1 MQAMKLLALG
11 ATTVALALAG
21 GAMAASDKADPKGPA
36 KGAGQAHKQEHV
48 DGARLLGENLKKN
61 GRHKLDKRGPAE
73 ASVDVRDGK
82 ITAFHVKH
90 DQKGDLP
97 VHKYKSTRK
106 MASAGVQ
113 PVALRL
119 AQSGTQYMGQTW
131 IGYSYYDDYGN
142 EVIYW
147 FPYDMIYDYDTGAT
161 EYVPAY

>member
-1 MQAMKLLALG
+1 MKIMTTLALCATAGILAFAG
-11 ATTVALALAG
+11 AG
-21 GAMAASDKADPKGPA
+21 YAAKDKEAPKGNA
-36 KGAGQAHKQEHV
+36 AQGHAHKQEHV
-48 DGARLLGENLKKN
+48 DGARLLGDNLKKN

-82 ITAFHVKH
+82 IVAFHVKH
-90 DQKGDLP
+90 DQKGELQ
-97 VHKYKSTRK
+97 VHKYKSTKK
-106 MASAGVQ
+106 MAAAGIQ

-119 AQSGTQYMGQTW
+119 AQAGTQYMGQTW

-147 FPYDMIYDYDTGAT
+147 FPYDIIYDYDTGAT

>member
-1 MQAMKLLALG
+1 MKIA
-11 ATTVALALAG
+11 ATVALCMTAAALAVAG
-21 GAMAASDKADPKGPA
+21 VSGAAEKDHAA
-36 KGAGQAHKQEHV
+36 KGGKEQGRAHKQEHV